1 MPINVPTRRLG
12 FFFRSYRV
20 IFTGQGIRPTRP
32 YLNPKYIDEDNMKMI
47 NLCRQLV
54 IVLLAG
60 MVIAPLAGCSNT
72 FNGFGQDM
80 EKNGEAIQRQ
90 F

>member
-1 MPINVPTRRLG
+1 MKMVQLRRRLA
-12 FFFRSYRV
+12 
-20 IFTGQGIRPTRP
+20 
-32 YLNPKYIDEDNMKMI
+32 L
-47 NLCRQLV
+47 L
-54 IVLLAG
+54 LLAG
-60 MVIAPLAGCSNT
+60 TTIATLSGCSNT

>member
-1 MPINVPTRRLG
+1 
-12 FFFRSYRV
+12 
-20 IFTGQGIRPTRP
+20 
-32 YLNPKYIDEDNMKMI
+32 MKMI
-47 NLCRQLV
+47 ALYRQ
-54 IVLLAG
+54 
-60 MVIAPLAGCSNT
+60 MVIILLTGMAIASLTACSNT